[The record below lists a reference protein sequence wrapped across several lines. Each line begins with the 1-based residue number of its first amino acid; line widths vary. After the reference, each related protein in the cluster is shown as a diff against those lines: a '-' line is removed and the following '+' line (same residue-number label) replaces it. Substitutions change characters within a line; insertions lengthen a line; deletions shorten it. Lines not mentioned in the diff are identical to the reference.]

1 MELICIRKQLL
12 GTLRCQAQSLD
23 RICQVLDRRR
33 LRNVDPD
40 GGTKMEWV
48 YHIQMVKWCKMVQ
61 NGSNVSSDQL
71 HVLLV
76 LAKAVH
82 KDPAFSFV
90 VGFQKRRIAVLRL
103 IRSSTD
109 CTIS

>member
-23 RICQVLDRRR
+23 RICQVLDR

-40 GGTKMEWV
+40 WTKMEWV
-48 YHIQMVKWCKMVQ
+48 YHIQMVQ
-61 NGSNVSSDQL
+61 NGSKCFVSLDQL

-82 KDPAFSFV
+82 KDPVF
-90 VGFQKRRIAVLRL
+90 
-103 IRSSTD
+103 
-109 CTIS
+109 